1 MILCE
6 ACGGIPFEWVLT
18 KHGVVN
24 VESCARCP
32 IPDPDG
38 EPLHQVLGAV
48 LYDDGS
54 HQHWQRA
61 RETLL
66 ALPLAGL
73 ERAMVGWMRYVAE
86 EIGDAPSLA
95 NVMAAMGPER
105 FVGMFRWFAYYAVD
119 CAAYARDFDR
129 TLVEIV
135 RQHNRTKETAA
146 E

>member
-1 MILCE
+1 MICE
-6 ACGGIPFEWVLT
+6 ACGGIANEWVLS
-18 KHGVVN
+18 KHGVVSI
-24 VESCARCP
+24 VSCAKCP
-32 IPDPDG
+32 APDADG
-38 EPLHQVLGAV
+38 GALHQVMGAI

-54 HQHWQRA
+54 LRHWERA

-73 ERAMVGWMRYVAE
+73 DRAMVGWMRYVAE
-86 EIGDAPSLA
+86 EIGKAPNLA
-95 NVMAAMGPER
+95 NVMETMGPER
-105 FVGMFRWFAYYAVD
+105 FVGLFRWFAHYAID

-135 RQHNRTKETAA
+135 REHNRTKEAA